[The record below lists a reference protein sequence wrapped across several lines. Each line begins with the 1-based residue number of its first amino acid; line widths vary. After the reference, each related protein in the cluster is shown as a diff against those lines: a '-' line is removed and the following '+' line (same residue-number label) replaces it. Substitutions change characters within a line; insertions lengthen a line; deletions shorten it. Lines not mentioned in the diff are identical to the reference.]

1 MRAVVFDGIGS
12 VAVTELPDPK
22 LEGPDD
28 AIVRITRAGICGSDL
43 HLLRGKAPMEP
54 GEQLGHEACGVVE
67 AVGDGVTRVTPGD
80 LVSVAFN
87 VACGRCWFCRH
98 DQTALCDDGS
108 IFGYGIF
115 GGGLPGSQAE
125 YLLVPGADRNLLR
138 IPDAVDD
145 DAAVFVGDALVTGF
159 YGASLADPAEDRVV
173 GVLGCG
179 PVGLCTIMGLRALGA
194 GEVFAF
200 DRDRDRLALAE
211 GAGAT
216 PIHVDERNPVTVL
229 ADATDGR
236 GADAVIDAVGHL
248 DAFHGAVD
256 AVRRGGIVVVIG
268 VYSSEVADVQLGTA
282 WARGLTFRFAGL
294 TPVLPWWEQ
303 ALASVARGEVDP
315 TPLISHRLPLEEAP
329 EGYRIFDRREATKVI
344 LLP

>member
-1 MRAVVFDGIGS
+1 MRAVVFQEIGS

-22 LEGPDD
+22 LERPDD

-43 HLLRGKAPMEP
+43 HLLHGKAPMEP

-67 AVGDGVTRVTPGD
+67 AVGEGVTEISPGD
-80 LVSVAFN
+80 RVSIAFN
-87 VACGRCWFCRH
+87 VACGRCWFCLH
-98 DQTALCDDGS
+98 DQTALCEDGS

-138 IPDAVDD
+138 VPDPVDD

-159 YGASLADPAEDRVV
+159 YGASLADPAEDRVI

-200 DRDRDRLALAE
+200 DRDRERLALAE
-211 GAGAT
+211 DAGAT
-216 PIHVDERNPVTVL
+216 PIHIDQRNPVTVL
-229 ADATDGR
+229 ADATGGR
-236 GADAVIDAVGHL
+236 GADAVIDAVGHI

-256 AVRRGGIVVVIG
+256 AVRRGGTVVVIG
-268 VYSSEVADVQLGTA
+268 VYSSEIADMQLGTS

-294 TPVLPWWEQ
+294 TPVLPWWER
-303 ALASVARGEVDP
+303 AMTSVEHGDVDP
-315 TPLISHRLPLEEAP
+315 TPLISHRLPLDEAP